1 VPRKADVADTLRAGV
16 VGLVLGFLAGLL
28 VFFVGSSRGLDAPGL
43 ESIVIFVGGLSLAIA
58 LVVALAR
65 AAFWS
70 VASVV
75 AVGLFFV
82 GAIGGYG
89 NGLRIVPGTTTDGT
103 VEAVVPAELPT
114 HGVSGKVTCRWAD
127 RTVAAVASRGS
138 VTWTMTEQ
146 ATMTADIPAG
156 TATANVMSRVDG
168 SVRTLEGTVGGLE
181 AAGARGAATFPR
193 GAVLRWSCPPLP

>member
-1 VPRKADVADTLRAGV
+1 VRLKADVVDRLRAGLA
-16 VGLVLGFLAGLL
+16 GLVLGFLGGLF

-43 ESIVIFVGGLSLAIA
+43 ESIVIVVGGLILMIA

-70 VASVV
+70 ATSVV

-89 NGLRIVPGTTTDGT
+89 NGLRIVPGSTTDGT
-103 VEAVVPAELPT
+103 VEAVVPAEIPM
-114 HGVSGKVTCRWAD
+114 HGVSGKVTCHWAD
-127 RTVAAVASRGS
+127 RTVATVSSRGNL
-138 VTWTMTEQ
+138 TWTITEQ
-146 ATMTADIPAG
+146 ATMSADIPTG
-156 TATANVMSRVDG
+156 TATASVTSRVDG
-168 SVRTLEGTVGGLE
+168 SVRTLQGSVGGLE
-181 AAGARGAATFPR
+181 AAGARGAATFPA